1 MSRTKTECLLFQTE
15 LTIKEIAIELGYK
28 GPSYFTRLF
37 TKAIGTSPTQFKA
50 NYRNSTLLPASC
62 PLSAQ
67 ILHCCFAQRINS
79 SVRTEHKRCPFGYWK
94 CRLYTDA
101 HINFKENGK

>member
-62 PLSAQ
+62 PLSVQ
-67 ILHCCFAQRINS
+67 ILHRYFAQRINS
-79 SVRTEHKRCPFGYWK
+79 SVRTEHKRCPFGYWQY
-94 CRLYTDA
+94 RLYTDA